1 MQKIVIFLSAVT
13 RLDFQSIVI
22 DVDCVNIKIARCLK
36 FQKIFYLKKCSNKQ
50 WRYVV
55 SFIRDLF
62 KISDFSFNFF
72 TYLQPICEKVKDK
85 NTVFLCQK
93 DALDCIDKNIKKI
106 LNCEK
111 GILFFK
117 GEKLLAIR

>member
-1 MQKIVIFLSAVT
+1 MFKISKDILF
-13 RLDFQSIVI
+13 
-22 DVDCVNIKIARCLK
+22 
-36 FQKIFYLKKCSNKQ
+36 KKCSNKQ
-50 WRYVV
+50 LRYVV
-55 SFIRDLF
+55 NFIRDLF

-72 TYLQPICEKVKDK
+72 TDLQPICEKVKDE

-93 DALDCIDKNIKKI
+93 DALDCIDENIKKI

-117 GEKLLAIR
+117 GEKILAIR

>member
-1 MQKIVIFLSAVT
+1 MFKISKDILF
-13 RLDFQSIVI
+13 
-22 DVDCVNIKIARCLK
+22 
-36 FQKIFYLKKCSNKQ
+36 KKCSNKQ

-117 GEKLLAIR
+117 GDYQVDLGHKKKKLVYFFKQN